1 MASRSELIME
11 RLFEVIHNNELENSD
26 LVQIFEHIAIILNVQ
41 TITNYAKSENI
52 SYNGALK
59 RKLETTKIDGQTFI
73 INNE

>member
-1 MASRSELIME
+1 MSERSAKIRE
-11 RLFEVIHNNELENSD
+11 RLFEVIHNGEIKNSD
-26 LVQIFEHIAIILNVQ
+26 LVQIFEHISTILNLQ

-59 RKLETTKIDGQTFI
+59 RKLATTKIDGQTFI